1 MANDFKKLVNL
12 EGERSFLGQVRSY
25 VAAFVT
31 TFLYGLLKNG
41 STKSTVTSRTTTKV
55 SGNSFGMELDANGD
69 LSVNIPNA
77 SSSASGLMSS
87 TDKTAIG
94 KKTERVYVGSGI
106 EIQEMDAIDG
116 VQQASG
122 AGTGTDTSTSEKY
135 LKLFAR
141 LKLSLKSNTPLT
153 DSASNETVVSGGG
166 KTVAVNVDKLGFLAV
181 PLKNSSGEEPGLM
194 SAAQYTKLAG
204 IEEGAKKGTVTKVST
219 GAGLTGGNI
228 TTSGTIKAK
237 LKSETADADDV
248 PATLTSGGIILPI
261 KVDKTGYLAIRI
273 PFASSSQGGVTSA
286 SDYSYISNQL
296 STLGSSVLGLVNWK
310 NALTLAQIAGYQDL
324 IDDITTD
331 IDEKVSTLYKP
342 QGSKSGAQL
351 TQNLLSE
358 SDAGFVYN
366 VTTAFTTTN
375 LFVEGAGK
383 EYPAG
388 TNVVVIV
395 EEGGTAQAP
404 TRTKKFD
411 VLAGFVDIPNAY
423 EVITYSATSGEWNDN
438 GYYTLGDLNVYTQIN
453 NAWNAGRLPVL
464 QVSLGGHALA
474 AVIPMMKASGG
485 GFVGIAQTSTYII
498 RAEISSSS
506 RLIYVRELAYADEF
520 GLATATEMRDLFNTD
535 ATALFGN
542 PTTLGTADATAT
554 IAGTVLPDLQPVQA
568 AAELSQG

>member
-1 MANDFKKLVNL
+1 MADEFKKLVNL
-12 EGERSFLGQVRSY
+12 DGERNFLGQVRSY

-41 STKSTVTSRTTTKV
+41 STKSTISSRTTTKV

-77 SSSASGLMSS
+77 STSANGLMSS
-87 TDKTAIG
+87 TDKTALG

-106 EIQEMDAIDG
+106 EIEEMAAIDG

-141 LKLSLKSNTPLT
+141 LRLSLKSYTKLT
-153 DSASNETVVSGGG
+153 DSATSETIGSGGG

-181 PLKNSSGEEPGLM
+181 PLKNSSGDESGLM

-204 IEEGAKKGTVTKVST
+204 IEAGAKKGTVTKVST
-219 GAGLTGGNI
+219 GAGLTGGDI

-237 LKSETADADDV
+237 LKSETADTDNV

-261 KVDKTGYLAIRI
+261 KVDKAGYLAIRI
-273 PFASSSQGGVTSA
+273 PFCSSSQSGVTSA
-286 SDYSYISNQL
+286 SDYSNINNALTNLNSGYS
-296 STLGSSVLGLVNWK
+296 GLINWK

-324 IDDITTD
+324 IDDITAD

-342 QGSKSGAQL
+342 KGSIVGTGLVQS
-351 TQNLLSE
+351 LLDQSE
-358 SDAGFVYN
+358 VGWVYN
-366 VTTAFTTTN
+366 VTDAFTTTN

-383 EYPAG
+383 TYPAG
-388 TNVVVIV
+388 TNVVVITQ
-395 EEGGTAQAP
+395 GSGSSA
-404 TRTKKFD
+404 TKKFD

-423 EVITYSATSGEWNDN
+423 EVITYSATSEEWNAN
-438 GYYTLGDLNVYTQIN
+438 GYYSLGNTVYTQIN
-453 NAWNAGRLPVL
+453 NAWTAGRLPVL
-464 QVSLGGHALA
+464 QVSLGGHSIATA
-474 AVIPMMKASGG
+474 IPMVKAANG
-485 GFVGIAQTSTYII
+485 GFIGIAQASTYII

-506 RLIYVRELAYADEF
+506 RQIFVRELAYADEF
-520 GLATATEMRDLFNTD
+520 GLATATEIRDLFNTK
-535 ATALFGN
+535 ASASSGN
-542 PTTLGTADATAT
+542 PTTLGTADANAT
-554 IAGTVLPDLQPVQA
+554 IAGTALPDLMPVQTA
-568 AAELSQG
+568 ASQS